1 MDINQIAH
9 GLNQLD
15 EIAKILNAIAR
26 VESIPR
32 DRKEIWDR
40 IHGMSMEDW
49 AAVYAALG
57 VINQMEPGSFTDSD
71 RDTIAH
77 AAEAWAKADALGKD
91 FVGQPYVKHKGHKNE
106 AWQTYM
112 RIREILNRMRGI
124 YIPNGPQS
132 TTPPRRTAK
141 DSTYTE
147 LFE

>member
-1 MDINQIAH
+1 MDLNQIAH
-9 GLNQLD
+9 GLNQID
-15 EIAKILNAIAR
+15 EIAKILNDIAK
-26 VESIPR
+26 VESIPK

-49 AAVYAALG
+49 AAIYAALG
-57 VINQMEPGSFTDSD
+57 VVKELEPGSFTESD
-71 RDTIAH
+71 ERVIGQ
-77 AAEAWAKADALGKD
+77 AAEAWHKADALGKD

-132 TTPPRRTAK
+132 TTPPKRTA
-141 DSTYTE
+141 TENTFGE
-147 LFE
+147 LFQ